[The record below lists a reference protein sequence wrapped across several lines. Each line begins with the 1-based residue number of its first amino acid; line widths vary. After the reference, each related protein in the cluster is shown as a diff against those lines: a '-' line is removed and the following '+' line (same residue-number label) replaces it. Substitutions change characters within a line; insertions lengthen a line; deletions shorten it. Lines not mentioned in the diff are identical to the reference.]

1 MQKPSEQLQ
10 INTSEISVQLCS
22 QKWALSFVSIFKY
35 RCFFFFCVGRE
46 MGAGGE
52 AVAGLCVYLVGFF
65 CKAGERSFFMG
76 KK

>member
-1 MQKPSEQLQ
+1 
-10 INTSEISVQLCS
+10 
-22 QKWALSFVSIFKY
+22 
-35 RCFFFFCVGRE
+35 